1 MPPFS
6 SPRPVV
12 VITGASAGVGRA
24 TAHAFA
30 RRGAL
35 IGLLARDP
43 QALLDTQREVEALG
57 STAIALPTDVGEFGP
72 VDGAAAA
79 VEDVFGPIDVWVN
92 NAMATVF
99 APVKDLKA
107 HELRRVTEVCY
118 FGCVHGTIAALR
130 RMLPRDRG
138 TIVQVGSALAFRGIP
153 LQAAYCGAKHAIVG
167 FTDSLRAELIHD
179 GSNVKLT
186 AVHLPAM
193 NTPQFEWARV
203 RFGWRPRP
211 VGPIMQPERAAEA
224 IVQAALHAPRELWV
238 GGSTVQTIL
247 GQMAAPGLMDRM
259 AANMAYEQQLRP
271 EPLPEDYRDNLY
283 EPVPGP
289 HATHGAFDRE
299 ASPRAPV
306 LREQTVRGLAAAG
319 GIMLAAGL
327 AWSAAALARRTA

>member
-1 MPPFS
+1 MP
-6 SPRPVV
+6 SPSVV

-30 RRGAL
+30 RRGAR

-43 QALLDTQREVEALG
+43 QALLDTQREVERLG
-57 STAIALPTDVGEFGP
+57 GAAIALPTDVSEFGP

-79 VEDVFGPIDVWVN
+79 VEEAFGHIDVWVN
-92 NAMATVF
+92 NAMTTVF
-99 APVKDLKA
+99 SPVKRLKA
-107 HELRRVTEVCY
+107 HELHRVTEVCY
-118 FGCVHGTIAALR
+118 FGCVHGTMAALR

-179 GSNVKLT
+179 GSNVRLS

-193 NTPQFEWARV
+193 NTPQFDWARV
-203 RFGWRPRP
+203 RFNRRPKP
-211 VGPIMQPERAAEA
+211 VGPIMQPERAAQA
-224 IVQAALHAPRELWV
+224 IVHAAIHAPRALWV

-247 GQMAAPGLMDRM
+247 GQMVAPGLMDRVV
-259 AANMAYEQQLRP
+259 AGMAYEQQLRP
-271 EPLPEDYRDNLY
+271 DPLPEGYRDNLY
-283 EPVPGP
+283 DPVHAP
-289 HATHGAFDRE
+289 HATHGDFDRE

-306 LREQTVRGLAAAG
+306 LREGTARGLAATG
-319 GIMLAAGL
+319 GVMLAAGL
-327 AWSAAALARRTA
+327 AWGAAALARR

>member
-1 MPPFS
+1 MP
-6 SPRPVV
+6 SPPVI

-30 RRGAL
+30 RRGAR

-43 QALLDTQREVEALG
+43 QALLDTRREVERLG
-57 STAIALPTDVGEFGP
+57 GEAIALPTDVSGFGP

-79 VEDVFGPIDVWVN
+79 VEEAFGPIDVWVN
-92 NAMATVF
+92 NAMTTVF
-99 APVKDLKA
+99 APVKTLEA
-107 HELRRVTEVCY
+107 HELHRVTQVCY
-118 FGCVHGTIAALR
+118 FGFVHGTMAALR

-179 GSNVKLT
+179 GSNVRLT

-193 NTPQFEWARV
+193 NTPQFDWARV
-203 RFGWRPRP
+203 RFDRRPKP
-211 VGPIMQPERAAEA
+211 VGAIMQPERAAQA
-224 IVQAALHAPRELWV
+224 IVHAAEHAPRALWV

-247 GQMAAPGLMDRM
+247 GQMVAPGLMDRVV
-259 AANMAYEQQLRP
+259 AGMAYEQQLRP
-271 EPLPEDYRDNLY
+271 DPLPEGYRDNLY
-283 EPVPGP
+283 EPVHAP
-289 HATHGAFDRE
+289 HATHGAFGRE

-306 LREQTVRGLAAAG
+306 LREGTVRGLAATG
-319 GIMLAAGL
+319 GMMLAAGL
-327 AWSAAALARRTA
+327 AWGVATLARR

>member
-1 MPPFS
+1 MPAS
-6 SPRPVV
+6 PVV

-30 RRGAL
+30 RQGAR

-43 QALLDTQREVEALG
+43 QALLDTRREVERLG
-57 STAIALPTDVGEFGP
+57 GEAIALPTDVSEFGP

-79 VEDVFGPIDVWVN
+79 VEEAFGPIDVWVN
-92 NAMATVF
+92 NAMTTVF
-99 APVKDLKA
+99 SPIKDLEP
-107 HELRRVTEVCY
+107 HELHRVTEVCY
-118 FGCVHGTIAALR
+118 FGTVHGTMAALR

-179 GSNVKLT
+179 GSNVRLS

-193 NTPQFEWARV
+193 NTPQFDWARV
-203 RFGWRPRP
+203 RFHRRPKP
-211 VGPIMQPERAAEA
+211 VGAIMQPERAAQA
-224 IVQAALHAPRELWV
+224 IVHAARHAPRELWV

-247 GQMAAPGLMDRM
+247 GQMVAPGLMDRVV
-259 AANMAYEQQLRP
+259 ANMAYEQQLRP
-271 EPLPEDYRDNLY
+271 DPLPEGYRDNLY
-283 EPVPGP
+283 EPVHGP

-299 ASPRAPV
+299 ASPRAAV
-306 LREQTVRGLAAAG
+306 LREGTVRGLTATG
-319 GIMLAAGL
+319 GMMLAAGL
-327 AWSAAALARRTA
+327 AWGVATLARR